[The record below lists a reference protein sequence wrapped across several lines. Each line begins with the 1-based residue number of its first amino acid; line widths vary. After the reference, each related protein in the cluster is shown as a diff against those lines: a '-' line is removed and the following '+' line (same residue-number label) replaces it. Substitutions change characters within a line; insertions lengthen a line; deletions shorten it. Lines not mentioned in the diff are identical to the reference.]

1 MPSLNKVQLIG
12 RLGADPAE
20 RTTAKGTK
28 YVTFSVAV
36 DRFWK
41 GAEGKTNKATDWFN
55 IESWGKMGEICQ
67 KLLAK
72 GSLVYL
78 EGELRTNRYE
88 KDGET
93 KYFTRVVLRRMQK
106 LDFSAKEKAEPDITE
121 IADAPPEEE

>member
-55 IESWGKMGEICQ
+55 IALTAMRKMVKQNISP
-67 KLLAK
+67 
-72 GSLVYL
+72 GSYC
-78 EGELRTNRYE
+78 
-88 KDGET
+88 
-93 KYFTRVVLRRMQK
+93 
-106 LDFSAKEKAEPDITE
+106 
-121 IADAPPEEE
+121 EECRN